1 MRTKLSRVAVL
12 ATLAVAA
19 STLIVAGTAVA
30 GATSVSGTQTVV
42 DESAGTYEMHG
53 SLVGSW
59 QITSF
64 VPHFQSPSQLVA
76 SGTETFVGCL
86 DSNRNAACDK
96 AERTGS
102 MDFTFIYWATF
113 NPRSEALLRGQCVHP
128 IVGGTGGFVRAKGV
142 LHMKDTP
149 VGDTVRTTYTGT
161 ISSQ

>member
-1 MRTKLSRVAVL
+1 MSTKQSRVAVL

-19 STLIVAGTAVA
+19 ATLVLAGTAAA
-30 GATSVSGTQTVV
+30 GTTSVSGTQTVV

-64 VPHFQSPSQLVA
+64 LPHFQSPSQLVA

-113 NPRSEALLRGQCVHP
+113 NPRSDALLRGQCVHP
-128 IVGGTGGFVRAKGV
+128 IVGGTGGFVRANGV
-142 LHMKDTP
+142 IHMKDTP
-149 VGDTVRTTYTGT
+149 IGNDIRTTYTGT
-161 ISSQ
+161 IAYQ